1 MISNLFEIWC
11 LELGIYPVISVFEE
25 VMDYDIIIIGG
36 GPAGLTAGIYASRA
50 RLKTLLL
57 EKNITGGLAATTDK
71 LENYPGFPDGIGGME
86 LLEKIKKQAVRF
98 GTGIRE
104 FEEVR
109 VVRPMDGGI
118 EISTSREKYFAHSVI
133 VASGSEP
140 KKLDVPGEEKFRGR
154 GVSYCATCDGPLFG
168 ERDVAVVGCGDSGL
182 QEGEYLLKFVKSITF
197 VEFLPHMT
205 AEKILQERFQNR
217 KNTRFLLNHRLI
229 SISGS
234 QTVSSILVRD
244 REKGKEEELP
254 VSGVFVYVGLKPNS
268 DFLKD
273 VVELDTSG
281 FVVTNEKME
290 TSIQGIFA
298 AGDIRSKDVRQ
309 VSTAVGEGTVAAI
322 AAEKYI
328 RGS

>member
-1 MISNLFEIWC
+1 M
-11 LELGIYPVISVFEE
+11 G
-25 VMDYDIIIIGG
+25 YDIIIIGG

-57 EKNITGGLAATTDK
+57 EKNIIGGLAATTDRI
-71 LENYPGFPDGIGGME
+71 ENYPGFPDDVSGMD
-86 LLEKIKKQAVRF
+86 LLERMRKQAERF
-98 GTGIRE
+98 GTEIKE

-109 VVRPMDGGI
+109 DVKPLNKRI
-118 EISTSREKYFAHSVI
+118 EITTVQGKYSALSVVI
-133 VASGSEP
+133 ASGSEP
-140 KKLDVPGEEKFRGR
+140 KKLNVPGEEKFRGR

-168 ERDVAVVGCGDSGL
+168 EKDVAVVGCGNSGL

-197 VEFLPHMT
+197 VEFLPRMT

-217 KNTRFLLNHRLI
+217 KNTRFLLNHKLI
-229 SISGS
+229 SIDGDE
-234 QTVSSILVRD
+234 TVSSIVVRD
-244 REKGKEEELP
+244 RGKGKEEELP

-281 FVVTNEKME
+281 FVVTNEKTE
-290 TSIQGIFA
+290 TSIPGIFA

-309 VSTAVGEGTVAAI
+309 ISTAVGEGTLAAI

-328 RGS
+328 EAVSNVL

>member
-1 MISNLFEIWC
+1 MGGGRTSNIQHLTLNNF
-11 LELGIYPVISVFEE
+11 LA
-25 VMDYDIIIIGG
+25 MNYDIIIIGG

-71 LENYPGFPDGIGGME
+71 LENYPGFPDGISGMD
-86 LLEKIKKQAVRF
+86 LLERMRKQAERF
-98 GTGIRE
+98 GTEIKE

-109 VVRPMDGGI
+109 DVKPLNKRI
-118 EISTSREKYFAHSVI
+118 EITTVQGKYSALSVI
-133 VASGSEP
+133 IASGSEP
-140 KKLDVPGEEKFRGR
+140 KKLNVPGEEKFRGR

-168 ERDVAVVGCGDSGL
+168 EKDVAVVGCGNSGL
-182 QEGEYLLKFVKSITF
+182 QEGEFLLKFVKSVTF
-197 VEFLPHMT
+197 VEFLPRMT

-217 KNTRFLLNHRLI
+217 KNTRFLLNHKLI
-229 SISGS
+229 RINGGE
-234 QTVSSILVRD
+234 TVSSIVVRD

-254 VSGVFVYVGLKPNS
+254 VSGVFVYVGFKPNS

-273 VVELDTSG
+273 VVKLDTSG
-281 FVVTNEKME
+281 FVVTNGKTE
-290 TSIQGIFA
+290 TSIPGIFA

-309 VSTAVGEGTVAAI
+309 VSTAVGEGTLAAI

-328 RGS
+328 QGG

>member
-1 MISNLFEIWC
+1 
-11 LELGIYPVISVFEE
+11 
-25 VMDYDIIIIGG
+25 MDYDLIIIGG

-86 LLEKIKKQAVRF
+86 LLEKIKKQAERF
-98 GTGIRE
+98 GTEIKE

-109 VVRPMDGGI
+109 DVKPLNKRI
-118 EISTSREKYFAHSVI
+118 EITTVQGEYSALSVI
-133 VASGSEP
+133 IASGSEP
-140 KKLDVPGEEKFRGR
+140 KKLNVPGEEKFRGR

-254 VSGVFVYVGLKPNS
+254 VSGLFVYVGLKPNS

-290 TSIQGIFA
+290 TSIPGIFA

-309 VSTAVGEGTVAAI
+309 VSTAVGDGTLAAI

-328 RGS
+328 QDS

>member
-1 MISNLFEIWC
+1 M
-11 LELGIYPVISVFEE
+11 G
-25 VMDYDIIIIGG
+25 YDIIIIGG

-71 LENYPGFPDGIGGME
+71 LENYPGFPDGISGMD
-86 LLEKIKKQAVRF
+86 LLERMRKQAERF
-98 GTGIRE
+98 GTEIKE

-109 VVRPMDGGI
+109 DVKPLNKRIKITTVQG
-118 EISTSREKYFAHSVI
+118 KYSALSVI
-133 VASGSEP
+133 IASGSEP
-140 KKLDVPGEEKFRGR
+140 KKLNVPGEEKFRGR

-168 ERDVAVVGCGDSGL
+168 EKDVAVVGCGNSGL
-182 QEGEYLLKFVKSITF
+182 QEGEFLLKFVKSVTF
-197 VEFLPHMT
+197 VEFLPRMT
-205 AEKILQERFQNR
+205 AEKILQERFRNR
-217 KNTRFLLNHRLI
+217 KNTRFLLNHKLI
-229 SISGS
+229 RINGGE
-234 QTVSSILVRD
+234 TVSSIVVRD

-254 VSGVFVYVGLKPNS
+254 VSGVFVYVGFKPNS

-290 TSIQGIFA
+290 TSIPGIFA

-309 VSTAVGEGTVAAI
+309 VSTAVGEGTLAAI
-322 AAEKYI
+322 AAEKYMQ
-328 RGS
+328 GG

>member
-1 MISNLFEIWC
+1 MN
-11 LELGIYPVISVFEE
+11 
-25 VMDYDIIIIGG
+25 YDIIIIGG

-71 LENYPGFPDGIGGME
+71 LENYPGFPDGISGMD
-86 LLEKIKKQAVRF
+86 LLERMRKQAERF
-98 GTGIRE
+98 GTEIKE

-109 VVRPMDGGI
+109 DVKPLNKRI
-118 EISTSREKYFAHSVI
+118 EITTVQGKYSALSVI
-133 VASGSEP
+133 IASGSEP
-140 KKLDVPGEEKFRGR
+140 KKLNVPGEEKFRGR

-168 ERDVAVVGCGDSGL
+168 EKDVAVVGCGNSGL
-182 QEGEYLLKFVKSITF
+182 QEGEFLLKFVKSVTF
-197 VEFLPHMT
+197 VEFLPRMT

-217 KNTRFLLNHRLI
+217 KNTRFLLNHKLI
-229 SISGS
+229 RINGGE
-234 QTVSSILVRD
+234 TVSSIVVRD

-254 VSGVFVYVGLKPNS
+254 VSGVFVYVGFKPNS

-273 VVELDTSG
+273 VVKLDTSG
-281 FVVTNEKME
+281 FVVTNGKTE
-290 TSIQGIFA
+290 TSIPGIFA

-309 VSTAVGEGTVAAI
+309 VSTAVGEGTLAAI

-328 RGS
+328 QGG

>member
-1 MISNLFEIWC
+1 
-11 LELGIYPVISVFEE
+11 
-25 VMDYDIIIIGG
+25 MDYDLIIIGG

-71 LENYPGFPDGIGGME
+71 LENYPGFPDGISGMD
-86 LLEKIKKQAVRF
+86 LLERMRKQAERF
-98 GTGIRE
+98 GTEIKE

-109 VVRPMDGGI
+109 DVKPLNKRI
-118 EISTSREKYFAHSVI
+118 EITTVQGKYSALSVI
-133 VASGSEP
+133 IASGSEP
-140 KKLDVPGEEKFRGR
+140 KKLNVPGEEKFRGR
-154 GVSYCATCDGPLFG
+154 GVSYCATCDGPLFR
-168 ERDVAVVGCGDSGL
+168 EKDVAVVGCGNSGL
-182 QEGEYLLKFVKSITF
+182 QEGEFLLKFVKSVTF
-197 VEFLPHMT
+197 VEFLPRMT

-217 KNTRFLLNHRLI
+217 KNTRFLLNHKLI
-229 SISGS
+229 RINGGE
-234 QTVSSILVRD
+234 TVSSIVVRD

-281 FVVTNEKME
+281 FVVTNEKTE

-309 VSTAVGEGTVAAI
+309 VSTAVGEGTLAAI

-328 RGS
+328 QGG

>member
-1 MISNLFEIWC
+1 MW
-11 LELGIYPVISVFEE
+11 E
-25 VMDYDIIIIGG
+25 VGGHQTFNIQHLTFNNFLAMNYDIIIIGG

-71 LENYPGFPDGIGGME
+71 LENYPGFPDGISGMD
-86 LLEKIKKQAVRF
+86 LLERMRKQAERF
-98 GTGIRE
+98 GTEIKE

-109 VVRPMDGGI
+109 DVKPLNKRI
-118 EISTSREKYFAHSVI
+118 EITTVQGKYSALSVI
-133 VASGSEP
+133 IASGSEP
-140 KKLDVPGEEKFRGR
+140 KKLNVPGEEKFRGR

-168 ERDVAVVGCGDSGL
+168 EKDVAVVGCGDSGL

-197 VEFLPHMT
+197 VEFLPRMT

-217 KNTRFLLNHRLI
+217 KNTRFLLNHKLI
-229 SISGS
+229 SINGGE
-234 QTVSSILVRD
+234 TVSSIVVRD

-254 VSGVFVYVGLKPNS
+254 VSGVFVYIGLKPNS

-281 FVVTNEKME
+281 FVVTNEKTE
-290 TSIQGIFA
+290 TSIPGIFA

-309 VSTAVGEGTVAAI
+309 VSTAVGEGTIAAI

-328 RGS
+328 QGG

>member
-1 MISNLFEIWC
+1 M
-11 LELGIYPVISVFEE
+11 G
-25 VMDYDIIIIGG
+25 YDIIIIGG

-57 EKNITGGLAATTDK
+57 EKNIIGGLAATTDRI
-71 LENYPGFPDGIGGME
+71 ENYPGFPDDVSGMD
-86 LLEKIKKQAVRF
+86 LLERMRKQAERF
-98 GTGIRE
+98 GTEIKE

-109 VVRPMDGGI
+109 DVKPLNKRI
-118 EISTSREKYFAHSVI
+118 EITTVQGKYSALSVVI
-133 VASGSEP
+133 ASGSEP
-140 KKLDVPGEEKFRGR
+140 KKLNVPGEEKFRGR

-168 ERDVAVVGCGDSGL
+168 EKDVAVVGCGNSGL

-197 VEFLPHMT
+197 VEFLPRMT

-217 KNTRFLLNHRLI
+217 KNTRFLLNHKLI
-229 SISGS
+229 SIDGDE
-234 QTVSSILVRD
+234 TVSSIVVRD

-281 FVVTNEKME
+281 FVVTNEKTE
-290 TSIQGIFA
+290 TSIPGIFA

-309 VSTAVGEGTVAAI
+309 ISTAVGEGTLAAI

-328 RGS
+328 EAVSNVL

>member
-1 MISNLFEIWC
+1 M
-11 LELGIYPVISVFEE
+11 G
-25 VMDYDIIIIGG
+25 YDLIIIGG

-71 LENYPGFPDGIGGME
+71 LENYPGFPDGISGMD
-86 LLEKIKKQAVRF
+86 LLERMRKQAERF
-98 GTGIRE
+98 GTEIKE

-109 VVRPMDGGI
+109 DVKPLDKRI
-118 EISTSREKYFAHSVI
+118 EITTVQGRYSALSVI
-133 VASGSEP
+133 IASGNEP
-140 KKLDVPGEEKFRGR
+140 KKLNVLGEEKFRGR

-168 ERDVAVVGCGDSGL
+168 EKDVAVVGCGNSGL
-182 QEGEYLLKFVKSITF
+182 QEGEFLLKFVKSVTF
-197 VEFLPHMT
+197 VEFLPRMT

-217 KNTRFLLNHRLI
+217 KNTRFLLNHKLI
-229 SISGS
+229 SINGGE
-234 QTVSSILVRD
+234 TVSSIVVRD

-254 VSGVFVYVGLKPNS
+254 VSGVFVYVGFKPNS

-281 FVVTNEKME
+281 FVVTNEKTE
-290 TSIQGIFA
+290 TSIPGIFA

-309 VSTAVGEGTVAAI
+309 VSTAVGEGTLAVI

-328 RGS
+328 QGG